1 MVHAAWS
8 HNTMAELVLIGHGSS
23 SLQIVNVHAFEASAV
38 EEALFGGDAG
48 ANTSA
53 IALRDDWI
61 ANLKTLWLACHNATG
76 DAYKLDT
83 VGVQIVERPGQVS
96 HRLGR
101 QDSTLT
107 SANTGTMG
115 SSGGPLPAEVAA
127 VIRWKSL
134 VATRHARGRTYVAP
148 LDETLGSSNGLVS
161 AGLITALDAYATAL
175 RARYKPT
182 GAHDSWNLTIYSRPY
197 DNPHGDYVK
206 RVGGTLTVVSKPDY
220 AGNSNFVIAHS
231 VDGILRSQRRRQVG
245 VGA

>member
-83 VGVQIVERPGQVS
+83 VGVQSVERPGQVS

-101 QDSTLT
+101 PDRTLQ
-107 SANTGTMG
+107 ADRG
-115 SSGGPLPAEVAA
+115 
-127 VIRWKSL
+127 
-134 VATRHARGRTYVAP
+134 AR
-148 LDETLGSSNGLVS
+148 
-161 AGLITALDAYATAL
+161 
-175 RARYKPT
+175 
-182 GAHDSWNLTIYSRPY
+182 
-197 DNPHGDYVK
+197 
-206 RVGGTLTVVSKPDY
+206 
-220 AGNSNFVIAHS
+220 
-231 VDGILRSQRRRQVG
+231 
-245 VGA
+245 

>member
-8 HNTMAELVLIGHGSS
+8 HNTMAELVLIGIGGGSA
-23 SLQIVNVHAFEASAV
+23 QIVNVHCFEASAV
-38 EEALFGGDAG
+38 EEALFLNDGL

-61 ANLKTLWLACHNATG
+61 ANLKPTWLACHNGAADG
-76 DAYKLDT
+76 YALGT
-83 VGVQIVERPGQVS
+83 VGVQIVERPGLVS

-101 QDSTLT
+101 QDSILT
-107 SANTGTMG
+107 SGNLGTDTSAACM
-115 SSGGPLPAEVAA
+115 PAEDAA

-148 LDETLGSSNGLVS
+148 ISVS
-161 AGLITALDAYATAL
+161 TTSTHGNISPAQVTALDAYAAAL
-175 RARYKPT
+175 RTRYKPT
-182 GAHDSWNLTIYSRPY
+182 GAHDSWNLTVYSRPY

-206 RVGGTLTVVSKPDY
+206 RVGGALTVVSKPDY
-220 AGNSNFVIAHS
+220 AGNSNFVIAHA
-231 VDGILRSQRRRQVG
+231 VDNIIRSQRRRQVG

>member
-8 HNTMAELVLIGHGSS
+8 HNTMAELVLIGSGAGSA
-23 SLQIVNVHAFEASAV
+23 QIVNVHCFEASAV

-61 ANLKTLWLACHNATG
+61 ANLKTAWLACHNGAAGGYT
-76 DAYKLDT
+76 LNI
-83 VGVQIVERPGQVS
+83 VGVQIVERPGLVS

-101 QDSTLT
+101 QDSVLT
-107 SANTGTMG
+107 SGNIGTDIATP
-115 SSGGPLPAEVAA
+115 PLPAEDAA

-134 VATRHARGRTYVAP
+134 IATRHARGRTYVAP
-148 LDETLGSSNGLVS
+148 ISSTTSSV
-161 AGLITALDAYATAL
+161 AGVLTAGQVTALDAYATAL

-182 GAHDSWNLTIYSRPY
+182 GAHDSWNLTVYSRPY
-197 DNPHGDYVK
+197 DNPHGNYVK
-206 RVGGTLTVVSKPDY
+206 RVAGALTVVPKPDY
-220 AGNSNFVIAHS
+220 AGNSNFVIAHA
-231 VDGILRSQRRRQVG
+231 VDTTIRSQRRRQVG